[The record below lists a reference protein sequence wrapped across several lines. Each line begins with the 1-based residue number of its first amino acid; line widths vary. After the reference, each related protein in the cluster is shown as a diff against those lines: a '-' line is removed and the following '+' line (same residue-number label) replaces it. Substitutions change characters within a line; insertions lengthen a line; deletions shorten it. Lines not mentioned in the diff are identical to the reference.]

1 MSSPQVNGRLPA
13 QRSRGQAPATRAR
26 AVSLVGVD
34 ENGLGPLLGPLVVT
48 AVLARATPA
57 GERLA
62 SRKLRGPLAERVG
75 DSKAL
80 VGYGHAALGEAW
92 ARAFARLEGPDPASP
107 EELFQRLSLDARDAL
122 VAPCPA
128 QHRDLCFRDGDVF
141 TSEVEHVDQC
151 TRDLA
156 ALARRGIEL
165 TSARLIALCNRRLND
180 AAARGTSRFT
190 VDLHAMERHVLDARA
205 RAGEPVYAVCGK
217 VGGYDYYSPHFG
229 PLAGRLHVT
238 LAEGRT
244 ESRYAFPDLGEIA
257 FVQDADATHVL
268 VGLASLVGKWA
279 RDRLTAQVLRYLR
292 AHAPELPDASGYHD
306 PVTKRLVESSRAVRA
321 ALDVEDRCFL
331 RDVAK
336 AAPKRRV

>member
-1 MSSPQVNGRLPA
+1 MSSPQVNGRLSTDSTTQERA
-13 QRSRGQAPATRAR
+13 AGAR
-26 AVSLVGVD
+26 ALVGVD

-48 AVLARATPA
+48 AVLARATPR

-62 SRKLRGPLAERVG
+62 SRKLRGALAARVG

-92 ARAFARLEGPDPASP
+92 ARALARLEGPDPASP
-107 EELFQRLSLDARDAL
+107 EELFRRLSLDPHEVL
-122 VAPCPA
+122 TAPCPA
-128 QHRDLCFRDGDVF
+128 QHRDLCFRDGDAF
-141 TSEVEHVDQC
+141 TSEAEHVTQC
-151 TRDLA
+151 TRDLG
-156 ALARRGIEL
+156 ALARRGLEL
-165 TSARLIALCNRRLND
+165 ASVRVIALCNRKLND

-217 VGGYDYYSPHFG
+217 VGGYDYYGPHFG

-238 LAEGRT
+238 LAEGRA
-244 ESRYAFPDLGEIA
+244 ESRYRFPDLGEVA

-279 RDRLTAQVLRYLR
+279 RDRLTAQVLRALR
-292 AHAPELPDASGYHD
+292 ASAPELPDASGYHD
-306 PVTKRLVESSRAVRA
+306 PVTKRLVESSKAVRA
-321 ALDVEDRCFL
+321 ALGIEDRCFL

-336 AAPKRRV
+336 AAPKRR